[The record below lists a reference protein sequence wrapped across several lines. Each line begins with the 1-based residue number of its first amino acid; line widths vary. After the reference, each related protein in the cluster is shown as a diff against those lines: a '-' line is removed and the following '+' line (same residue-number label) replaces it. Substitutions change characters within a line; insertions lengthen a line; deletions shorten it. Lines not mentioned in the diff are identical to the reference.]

1 VTVVCGNNGEVRA
14 FRAFSRHVQRS
25 RENAV
30 NMKGSLTM
38 AKIGKIQR
46 SILFKYKEDR
56 LRGNN
61 GVVALVKKKN
71 LKLLHHCR
79 EIAWGVGRLSLIF
92 S

>member
-1 VTVVCGNNGEVRA
+1 
-14 FRAFSRHVQRS
+14 
-25 RENAV
+25 
-30 NMKGSLTM
+30 M

-71 LKLLHHCR
+71 PKLLHHCR